1 MNLEEERKK
10 IDRIDEQLVDLLNTR
25 FEICTAIGAYKK
37 ANNLPIYNG
46 SREDEII
53 KRLSELEEY
62 KGMVQHLWPL
72 IMEFSRSLQ

>member
-10 IDRIDEQLVDLLNTR
+10 IGRIDEQLVNLLNTR
-25 FEICTAIGAYKK
+25 FDICTYKK

-46 SREDEII
+46 SRENEII
-53 KRLSELEEY
+53 ERLSELEEY
-62 KGMVQHLWPL
+62 KGMVQHLWSL